1 MPALITAVIFVVLI
15 GGAVAVIVAALRSRA
30 SDTMDEERLRFRWRF
45 TLLPAAILVLTL
57 ILSAVYLPQLPA
69 EVAYNF
75 RGSATDSY
83 FTRQLAF
90 GLLFGLQL
98 ILLLPVA
105 IISWGMTRMALD
117 GEATAAE
124 MRLKVE
130 RSLLL
135 VTNLV
140 ALPQS
145 LSLFAL
151 ADIFSYNIYGEH
163 LLPIWLFGAIV
174 FALGTVFLVILFFK
188 TIREKEPVPPAP
200 PGPADS
206 QDS

>member
-1 MPALITAVIFVVLI
+1 MCRPAICL
-15 GGAVAVIVAALRSRA
+15 
-30 SDTMDEERLRFRWRF
+30 
-45 TLLPAAILVLTL
+45 
-57 ILSAVYLPQLPA
+57 
-69 EVAYNF
+69 
-75 RGSATDSY
+75 
-83 FTRQLAF
+83 QLAF

-98 ILLLPVA
+98 ILMLPVI
-105 IISWGMTRMALD
+105 IISWGMTRVSLD
-117 GEATAAE
+117 GEATATE

-135 VTNLV
+135 VTNLI

-145 LSLFAL
+145 LSCFAL

-188 TIREKEPVPPAP
+188 TIREKEPVPPP
-200 PGPADS
+200 DPAESKDS
-206 QDS
+206 